1 MSGRFVGIDW
11 GTTHRRI
18 TLLDAQGQVLATRHD
33 EQGTL
38 ASAGRFAASLQA
50 ALDAMPQAAG
60 APVVMSGMVGSA
72 VGWQEV
78 PYAEAGSPLV
88 ELRRQLAPLREAP
101 TGCQAFIV
109 PGIRWR
115 DEQGRI
121 DVMRGEETQLLGACH
136 LLGPEAADGWYVL
149 PGTHSKWV
157 RLQQGRVTALRT
169 YMSGELYALLRE
181 RGTLSSLM
189 QAGHGGW
196 DDALFEQGAAASDG
210 EALSHALFGAR
221 ARVVGG
227 GAPAAGTA
235 AFVSGVLIGAEWRD
249 LQRQPVEG
257 PVRLIGEPA
266 LSRLHALCAR
276 RWGVAT
282 EVLDAQ
288 ALQLAAW
295 RALQASLET

>member
-1 MSGRFVGIDW
+1 
-11 GTTHRRI
+11 
-18 TLLDAQGQVLATRHD
+18 
-33 EQGTL
+33 
-38 ASAGRFAASLQA
+38 
-50 ALDAMPQAAG
+50 MPQADG
-60 APVVMSGMVGSA
+60 APVVMAGMVGSA

-78 PYAEAGSPLV
+78 PYADAGVPLAQ
-88 ELRRQLAPLREAP
+88 LGRQLAPLREPPA
-101 TGCQAFIV
+101 GRQGFIV

-115 DEQGRI
+115 DAQGRV
-121 DVMRGEETQLLGACH
+121 DVMRGEETQLIGACRLLGAQAC
-136 LLGPEAADGWYVL
+136 DGWYVL

-189 QAGHGGW
+189 QADGGEW
-196 DDALFEQGAAASDG
+196 DDALFEQGAAAHEG
-210 EALSHALFGAR
+210 EALSHVLFGAR

-235 AFVSGVLIGAEWRD
+235 AYVSGVLIGAEWRD

-282 EVLDAQ
+282 EVLDAK

-295 RALQASLET
+295 QALQASLEA